1 MEQYKQFRDSNY
13 SVSNTGLIMNHTR
26 GNVMK
31 CADLGGYRRI
41 NLPIDGKRS
50 AFLVHRMVAECFLPD
65 WDESLVVNH
74 KDGIKHHNF
83 AENLEMLT
91 VAENQQHSREI
102 LKNTSGGGR
111 RAIIKISL
119 EGEVLKEYKSIS
131 EAARDNGVH
140 RSSISRALNG
150 VYGVSAG
157 FKWEYK

>member
-1 MEQYKQFRDSNY
+1 MEEFRAFRDTNY
-13 SVSNTGLIMNHTR
+13 SVSNKGVVMNHTR
-26 GNVMK
+26 GNIMK
-31 CADLGGYRRI
+31 QGDLSGYKRVS
-41 NLPIDGKRS
+41 LSIDKKNK
-50 AFLVHRMVAECFLPD
+50 AFLVHRMVAECFLTD

-83 AENLEMLT
+83 IENLEMMT
-91 VAENQQHSREI
+91 VSENQQHSRNT
-102 LKNTSGGGR
+102 LKNVSGGGR
-111 RAIIKISL
+111 RSVIKISL
-119 EGEVLKEYKSIS
+119 DGEVLKEYKSIS